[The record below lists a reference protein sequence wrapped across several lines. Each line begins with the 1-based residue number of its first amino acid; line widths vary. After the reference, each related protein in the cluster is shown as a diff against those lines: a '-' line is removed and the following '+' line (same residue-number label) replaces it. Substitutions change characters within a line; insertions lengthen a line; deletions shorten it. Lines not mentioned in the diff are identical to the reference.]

1 MAKPQGEYYVFPAN
15 MDIATL
21 VLIIQTEINFGKVF
35 VAISGNIFSSKTPRT
50 KFPLK
55 NNITVFFFPCL
66 KKKKKSP

>member
-55 NNITVFFFPCL
+55 NNITVFFFHAS
-66 KKKKKSP
+66 KKKKSP